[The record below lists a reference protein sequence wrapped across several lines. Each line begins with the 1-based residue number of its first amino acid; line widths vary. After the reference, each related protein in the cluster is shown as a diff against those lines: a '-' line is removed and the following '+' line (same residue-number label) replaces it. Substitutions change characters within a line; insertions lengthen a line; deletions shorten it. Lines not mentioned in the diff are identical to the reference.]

1 MLKKNNF
8 LKVVF
13 VHKNISLH
21 FELKAITWTIQ
32 CTLVPTYLVVKKI
45 VQSHNVSL
53 AEYSSTFYIDFF
65 KIDSTL

>member
-1 MLKKNNF
+1 MLKKRKV

-13 VHKNISLH
+13 VHKEYLITFWIESNYLNNSMH
-21 FELKAITWTIQ
+21 FS
-32 CTLVPTYLVVKKI
+32 TYLVVKKI